1 MNEKDKLYKFLD
13 EFLEKVDNAKDEYFR
28 DYLKLIIEDEHIEIS
43 MDSDLQMN
51 VASLDEKNGVIQT
64 ETLTTLQKLVTKY
77 FDDRAATNNLYK
89 SYFS

>member
-43 MDSDLQMN
+43 IDSDLQMN
-51 VASLDEKNGVIQT
+51 VSSLDEKNGVMQT
-64 ETLTTLQKLVTKY
+64 KTLTTLQKLVTKY
-77 FDDRAATNNLYK
+77 FDNRTTINNLYR

>member
-43 MDSDLQMN
+43 IDSDLQMN
-51 VASLDEKNGVIQT
+51 VSSLDEKNGVMQT
-64 ETLTTLQKLVTKY
+64 KTLTTLQKLVTKY
-77 FDDRAATNNLYK
+77 FDDRATTNNLYK

>member
-1 MNEKDKLYKFLD
+1 MDETDKLYKFLD

-43 MDSDLQMN
+43 IDSDLQMN
-51 VASLDEKNGVIQT
+51 AASIDEKNGVMQIKT
-64 ETLTTLQKLVTKY
+64 FTTLQKLVTKY
-77 FDDRAATNNLYK
+77 FDNRSTINDLYK

>member
-13 EFLEKVDNAKDEYFR
+13 EFLEKADNAKDEYFR

-51 VASLDEKNGVIQT
+51 VASLDRKEGVMQT
-64 ETLTTLQKLVTKY
+64 KTLATLQKLVTKY

>member
-51 VASLDEKNGVIQT
+51 AASLDEKNGVMQT
-64 ETLTTLQKLVTKY
+64 KTLTTLQKLVTKY

-89 SYFS
+89 SYFF